1 MTLQEIKQMSHRHS
15 KNKEKYK
22 DCKEPYKRFSTI
34 VMKHYPSLSKDEKL
48 LLLNDVQVDLEKG
61 IYVKHP
67 SVARDLANISD
78 TLYKEIYSDGVTL
91 SISEI
96 LILITYGYLE

>member
-1 MTLQEIKQMSHRHS
+1 MTLQEIKEMSHRHS

-22 DCKEPYKRFSTI
+22 DCKEPNKRFSTI
-34 VMKHYPSLSKDEKL
+34 VMRHYPSLDKNEKIL
-48 LLLNDVQVDLEKG
+48 LLYDIQNDLEKD

-67 SVARDLANISD
+67 SVARDLSNIAF
-78 TLYKEIYSDGVTL
+78 TINKEINMNGETL

-96 LILITYGYLE
+96 LILINYGYLE